1 MSLIHTKLIARLFL
15 LSAFFL
21 LNTVSV
27 RVLAQTT
34 AARPD
39 RGLMPNGSYA
49 VSDIEQISLTNG
61 NLGLRIP
68 LASLPPIAGGKL
80 SWTINAHYNSKIWN
94 VNRQEMIGDR
104 YDGSNV
110 YYVVDT
116 PQLSDQGNWRISGQ
130 YELEIRDATFDFAYQ
145 LPPVEDEPDYSL
157 LLNNNWYRVV
167 LRMPDGAEHELR
179 PMDYTPFSGGKE
191 FLFGYYSQTPFT
203 HGTMRYYSFDGSYL
217 FATVTAYNNWTVY
230 LPDGTK
236 VVQTTD
242 GIQRIQDTNG
252 NKIKI
257 YSDANGTHYQ
267 DEQTGREIRYKLE
280 AGNQGRV
287 YYKTVGN
294 VEKYIAINFGETN
307 IVGQI
312 YRVNDWVPF
321 QFGFTPCTHYQ
332 LLDTA
337 VPVIREI
344 VLPESEPSVT
354 RKLTFTYDSDSTE
367 TASNSLVR
375 FNCTSSPTTYVRT
388 ASKGWG
394 FLSRIETP
402 SGAKIDYKFNVNSW
416 HALFSPDDVAGV
428 TLTEK
433 KLDHD
438 GTIDT
443 WTYSILDTSSQ
454 VTNPDGST
462 IVENKFAQ
470 GPAFG
475 SSFGK
480 SGFAFRTTSP
490 FSKVERH
497 WTNMVFSGASTYS
510 PNGNVDFN
518 SVVDFEYTT
527 LTDASGNNL
536 QMSAKA
542 YQYDYNGNLTQT
554 TEYDWFDP
562 ALVSRDSHGVPT
574 GVPGSAVVL
583 RTVTNTY
590 HNAASSSTSGNVYAK
605 RNISTATP
613 LILSAVQ
620 QTTTGPA
627 ITQLS
632 YDSQSY
638 GTAPTIGNVTS
649 QKAWVDLDSKWITS
663 SQTYNS
669 YGNVTTQ
676 TDPRGKVTQFYYDDS
691 THALPNRVVVDPQ
704 NGTGSQTTT
713 TEFDFYT
720 GLVTN
725 QTDPNGNVTTIS
737 YTNQLLSAVDPF
749 GRPGITY
756 GPTISGQRHR
766 VTTTYL
772 DNARQTIV
780 ATDLN
785 SENDKLLKARTS
797 SDQLGRVILTEHT
810 EDGANYTISAANVYQ
825 QMGKITFASNPKRSG
840 AASTDGW
847 TRATRDTAG
856 RVTEVAC
863 FSGAAQPPSTGT
875 NANWTGSVTTAYEAN
890 VTTVTDQ
897 AGKLRRSMVDALG
910 RLVRVDE
917 PDASNSL
924 GTTASPAQATSYSYN
939 VLGNLV
945 TVSQGAQTRTLT
957 YDSLSRLRTAANPEN
972 GTLTYTYDDSGN
984 LITRQDARS
993 LTTTIT
999 YDAINRP
1006 TAKTYSDS
1014 TPRIDYFYDTQSMP
1028 TGAPTFD
1035 RGHATG
1041 RLVAVTYGGG
1051 SAGTYRGY
1059 DARGLVM
1066 RQHQRTDSINYLAEA
1081 TYRLNGSLHTETY
1094 PSVLGAGDRRTIT
1107 YTPDNAG
1114 RIASLSAAATTYA
1127 PAASV
1132 SSISY
1137 TAPGTLSSE
1146 TYGNS
1151 LVHVVTYNSRLQTS
1165 EIKLG
1170 TDGNPTSIVSIAY
1183 NYGTT
1188 NNNGNVQSIAY
1199 SGGGLSY
1206 TQSFGYD
1213 SLNRLTAS
1221 NENSGANW
1229 SQTNGYD
1236 RYGNRWVDLGGG
1248 NQSLY
1253 FTASNNRIIGS
1264 SYDAA
1269 GNLLNDGTHGYTY
1282 DAENKITKV
1291 DNVNAYVYDGEGQRV
1306 RKLLGENLRFVYGIG
1321 GQMIME
1327 FSGSTGA
1334 LTKEYIYGAGGLL
1347 ATIEPTAVNS
1357 NGARYNTADH
1367 LGSPRVVTNSSA
1379 GVVSRH
1385 DYKPFGEE
1393 LGEGVGGRTTGMGFP
1408 GSSDGL
1414 RQKFTSKERD
1424 NETGLDYFEARY
1436 YGSNHARF
1444 TSADPLIAS
1453 GRPSLPQSWNR
1464 YAYVLNN
1471 PLILIDPDGL
1481 EEQEPPAVQV
1491 VDISKDQVI
1500 NNKLKEVQ
1508 DKAKPLAEGTTPV
1521 PTQAVIIPGQQTQLN
1536 KATIKGPDGE
1546 ELMSGV
1552 TGYMQPIALVVLDQG
1567 GNVMKAP
1574 DDMFVVEDAKPANKA
1589 AEDIANADR
1598 QFTSNQ
1604 QEKSQANNG
1613 AFYDLQIRGQG
1624 KTPSDIRT
1632 TQDVTVRHY
1641 FGPKDTD
1648 YKEIFK
1654 VTGNQIRF
1662 DDRKRQVTFT
1672 QGQVKKL

>member
-1 MSLIHTKLIARLFL
+1 MNLTNSKQHAGLFL
-15 LSAFFL
+15 ASAFFL
-21 LNTVSV
+21 LNLFSAVV
-27 RVLAQTT
+27 NAQTT

-39 RGLMPNGSYA
+39 RGLMPNSSYA
-49 VSDIEQISLTNG
+49 ISDIEQINLSNG
-61 NLGLRIP
+61 NVGLRIP

-94 VNRQEMIGDR
+94 VNRQQMIGQR
-104 YDGSNV
+104 SDGSNI
-110 YYVVDT
+110 YYVVDV
-116 PQLSDQGNWRISGQ
+116 PELSEQGSWRISGQ
-130 YELEIRDATFDFAYQ
+130 YEIDIRDATLDFAYQ
-145 LPPVEDEPDYSL
+145 FPPVADEPDYSL
-157 LLNNNWYRVV
+157 MLNNNWYRVL

-179 PMDYTPFSGGKE
+179 PMDYSPFGGGKE
-191 FLFGYYSQTPFT
+191 FLFGYYSQIPFT

-217 FATVTAYNNWTVY
+217 FATINGDGSWAVY

-236 VVQTTD
+236 VVQTSD

-294 VEKYIAINFGETN
+294 VEKYVAVNFGETHVQGK
-307 IVGQI
+307 II
-312 YRVNDWVPF
+312 RINDWIPF
-321 QFGFTPCTHYQ
+321 QFNFNPCKRHE
-332 LLDTA
+332 LIDTA

-344 VLPESEPSVT
+344 VLPQSEPGVT
-354 RKLTFTYDSDSTE
+354 RKFTFTYDADSTE
-367 TASNSLVR
+367 TASNTVAWT
-375 FNCTSSPTTYVRT
+375 CDSPGETFVRT
-388 ASKGWG
+388 TSKGWG
-394 FLSRIETP
+394 FLSRVETP
-402 SGAKIDYKFNVNSW
+402 SGAKIDYKFGLNVFHLTNK
-416 HALFSPDDVAGV
+416 PDDLADVSIA
-428 TLTEK
+428 EK
-433 KLDHD
+433 KLDHNS
-438 GTIDT
+438 TIDT
-443 WTYSILDTSSQ
+443 WTYSIFDSLSQ

-462 IVENKFAQ
+462 IFEQKYMKRRLAY
-470 GPAFG
+470 
-475 SSFGK
+475 
-480 SGFAFRTTSP
+480 RTTRP
-490 FSKVERH
+490 FSKTERH
-497 WTNMVFSGASTYS
+497 WTNKVFSGASLES

-536 QMSAKA
+536 KMSAKA

-562 ALVSRDSHGVPT
+562 ALVSRDSLGVPT

-583 RTVTNTY
+583 RTTSHSY
-590 HNAASSSTSGNVYAK
+590 YNAAPTSTSGNVYAK
-605 RNISTATP
+605 RNITTATP
-613 LILSAVQ
+613 LILNAVQ
-620 QTTTGPA
+620 QSTTGPSV
-627 ITQLS
+627 TQLS
-632 YDSQSY
+632 YDSQAY

-649 QKAWVDLDSKWITS
+649 QRVWDDLDSKWITS
-663 SQTYNS
+663 SQTYNA
-669 YGNVTTQ
+669 YGNITTK
-676 TDPRGKVTQFYYDDS
+676 TDPRGKITQFFYDDS
-691 THALPNRVVVDPQ
+691 THAMPTRVVVDPQ
-704 NGTGSQTTT
+704 NGTGTQTVTT
-713 TEFDFYT
+713 AFDFST

-725 QTDPNGNVTTIS
+725 QTDTNNNVTTID

-780 ATDLN
+780 ATDL
-785 SENDKLLKARTS
+785 SAENDKLLKTRTS
-797 SDQLGRVILTEHT
+797 SDQLGRVTLTEQT
-810 EDGANYTISAANVYQ
+810 EDGTNYTISAANVYQ
-825 QMGKITFASNPKRSG
+825 QMGKITFSSNPKRSS

-847 TRATRDTAG
+847 SRTTLDTAG
-856 RVTEVAC
+856 RIVEVAS

-890 VTTVTDQ
+890 FATVTDQ

-910 RLVRVDE
+910 RLIRVDE

-924 GTTASPAQATSYSYN
+924 GTTASPVQPTSYSYN

-945 TVSQGAQTRTLT
+945 TVSQGAQTRTFS
-957 YDSLSRLRTAANPEN
+957 YDSLSRLRSATNPEA
-972 GTLTYTYDDSGN
+972 GTITYNYDDSGN
-984 LITRQDARS
+984 LITRQDSRS
-993 LTTTIT
+993 ITTTIS

-1006 TAKTYSDS
+1006 TAKTYSDG

-1035 RGHATG
+1035 RGHAKG
-1041 RLVAVTYGGG
+1041 RLVAVTYSGG

-1059 DARGLVM
+1059 DARGLVV
-1066 RQHQRTDSINYLAEA
+1066 RQYQQTDSVNYLTEA
-1081 TYRLNGSLHTETY
+1081 TYRLSGSLHTETY
-1094 PSVLGAGDRRTIT
+1094 PSVPGAGDRRTIT

-1114 RIASLSAAATTYA
+1114 RITSLSAAATTYA

-1151 LVHVVTYNSRLQTS
+1151 LIHAVTYNSRLQTS

-1170 TDGNPTSIVSIAY
+1170 TGGNPASVVSIAY

-1188 NNNGNVQSIAY
+1188 NNNGNVQSITYA
-1199 SGGGLSY
+1199 GGGLSY

-1213 SLNRLTAS
+1213 PLNRLTTS

-1236 RYGNRWVDLGGG
+1236 RYGNRWIDLGGG

-1253 FTASNNRIIGS
+1253 FTASNNRITGS

-1282 DAENKITKV
+1282 NAENKITKV

-1321 GQMIME
+1321 GQLIME

-1334 LTKEYIYGAGGLL
+1334 LTKEYVYGAGGLL
-1347 ATIEPTAVNS
+1347 ATIEPTALNS
-1357 NGARYNTADH
+1357 NGTRYTTADH

-1393 LGEGVGGRTTGMGFP
+1393 LGAGVGGRTTGMGFP
-1408 GSSDGL
+1408 GTSDGL
-1414 RQKFTSKERD
+1414 RQKFSSKERD
-1424 NETGLDYFEARY
+1424 VETGLDYFGARY
-1436 YGSNHARF
+1436 YASVQGRF
-1444 TSADPLIAS
+1444 TSADPFSIIQL
-1453 GRPSLPQSWNR
+1453 RQSSPNDSEDAFCVYAIIGDPHRWNR
-1464 YAYVLNN
+1464 FAYAVNSPLVFTDKTGLDIMIIENGPTKGN
-1471 PLILIDPDGL
+1471 PLGHTAI
-1481 EEQEPPAVQV
+1481 AVTGRGV
-1491 VDISKDQVI
+1491 FSMGNGETTTRYDHKDKK
-1500 NNKLKEVQ
+1500 NNIIGGGVSDYLDREAPRRDTTIYIVK
-1508 DKAKPLAEGTTPV
+1508 TTPEQD
-1521 PTQAVIIPGQQTQLN
+1521 TAIINSMAEQAHSKRISLER
-1536 KATIKGPDGE
+1536 KG
-1546 ELMSGV
+1546 
-1552 TGYMQPIALVVLDQG
+1552 
-1567 GNVMKAP
+1567 
-1574 DDMFVVEDAKPANKA
+1574 
-1589 AEDIANADR
+1589 R
-1598 QFTSNQ
+1598 
-1604 QEKSQANNG
+1604 
-1613 AFYDLQIRGQG
+1613 FY
-1624 KTPSDIRT
+1624 
-1632 TQDVTVRHY
+1632 
-1641 FGPKDTD
+1641 
-1648 YKEIFK
+1648 
-1654 VTGNQIRF
+1654 
-1662 DDRKRQVTFT
+1662 
-1672 QGQVKKL
+1672 